1 MLGGKKVSG
10 ELLRQQ
16 LGGSCRSRLVSRS
29 RHPAPKTGS
38 SWGQQQKNVQEGQEQ
53 EKEQEQEGQ
62 EQVGKQAG
70 TQLLKQVPTGDSSRK
85 CAGEMTVSH
94 LGLRVD

>member
-16 LGGSCRSRLVSRS
+16 VG
-29 RHPAPKTGS
+29 
-38 SWGQQQKNVQEGQEQ
+38 
-53 EKEQEQEGQ
+53 EQEQ
-62 EQVGKQAG
+62 QVGKQAG

-85 CAGEMTVSH
+85 MCRT
-94 LGLRVD
+94 